1 MKARLVGA
9 LILLPSLVLADATS
23 DAFNTG
29 AEFGKGNKGQGTS
42 SLKNPDAV
50 TGDIPGYT
58 SNPPESGYYGGV
70 KGLRDQKPATGD

>member
-50 TGDIPGYT
+50 TGDILVIPQT
-58 SNPPESGYYGGV
+58 RRKV
-70 KGLRDQKPATGD
+70 VTTAA

>member
-50 TGDIPGYT
+50 IPCRQ
-58 SNPPESGYYGGV
+58 PRSGA
-70 KGLRDQKPATGD
+70 LPFAN